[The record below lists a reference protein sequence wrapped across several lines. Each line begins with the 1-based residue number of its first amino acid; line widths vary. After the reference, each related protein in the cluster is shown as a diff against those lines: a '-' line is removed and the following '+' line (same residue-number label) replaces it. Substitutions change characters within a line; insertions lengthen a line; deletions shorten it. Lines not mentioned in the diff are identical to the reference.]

1 MLFVKC
7 CVCILALHASAL
19 FSGTISLLDSTSEI
33 KKKLACALRCATKRT
48 QCQPLTLDT
57 VPQHLFYLNTKLL

>member
-33 KKKLACALRCATKRT
+33 KKNLHVLYAVQLKELSVSL
-48 QCQPLTLDT
+48 
-57 VPQHLFYLNTKLL
+57 